1 MYIDDILSINDSYL
15 ALLDTI
21 NIPQRTWNERN
32 NRNSWLCLISW
43 YLPQIWNKWSTFYLT
58 LWQKRGLQ
66 FYHNLDKKSL
76 KIPRGLSESVYLR
89 KTDNTMAKRKST
101 KGQTMISTIYL
112 DIPMI
117 PMDGAYIS
125 PLMYNSPV
133 VGI

>member
-1 MYIDDILSINDSYL
+1 MKETTETAGSASFLDIYL
-15 ALLDTI
+15 KF
-21 NIPQRTWNERN
+21 
-32 NRNSWLCLISW
+32 
-43 YLPQIWNKWSTFYLT
+43 WNKWSTFYLT

-101 KGQTMISTIYL
+101 KGQTTISTIYL

-117 PMDGAYIS
+117 PMDGAYH
-125 PLMYNSPV
+125 
-133 VGI
+133 